1 MPITSSAKKAI
12 RAAKHKRVFNLR
24 HKSQID
30 KSLKAFRA
38 MIAAKDKAGA
48 SKLIPSIYK
57 SLDKAAKVGFIKPN
71 ASARLK
77 SRAMAALKKLG

>member
-24 HKSQID
+24 HKNQVD
-30 KSLKAFRA
+30 KDIKAFRA
-38 MIAAKDKAGA
+38 AVAAKDKAGA
-48 SKLIPSIYK
+48 AKLISAVYK
-57 SLDKAAKVGFIKPN
+57 ALDKSAKVGYIKAN
-71 ASARLK
+71 ASSRLK